1 MSDFRTIVKI
11 KAHFS
16 KIFTQLLGKIKKVV
30 KFFFFS
36 CLIIFLSGSLTNT
49 IKILVNISLYK
60 FTKGTH

>member
-30 KFFFFS
+30 KFFFF
-36 CLIIFLSGSLTNT
+36 LSHNFFKWF
-49 IKILVNISLYK
+49 INKY
-60 FTKGTH
+60 H

>member
-1 MSDFRTIVKI
+1 MSVFRTIVKI

-30 KFFFFS
+30 KFFFS

-49 IKILVNISLYK
+49 VKILVNISLYK